1 MPAIQSPLESLK
13 LGKQRSEYSNLETQL
28 ETLQKEPPTCRTT
41 PNYLNV
47 NYYKLGIA
55 LCYYNGA
62 LDSVEYFNKPS
73 GKFSQCAPGLYPS
86 WFPDPNDSGK
96 DLVVKFG
103 EPLQKGG
110 GTKKEAIDIWLR
122 WKNFQVEMPTK
133 NWDEA
138 KDVVWCQLVVFE
150 E

>member
-1 MPAIQSPLESLK
+1 MPSVQSPLESLK
-13 LGKQRSEYSNLETQL
+13 LGKPRPEYANVESQL
-28 ETLQKEPPTCRTT
+28 EALQKEPPTARST

-47 NYYKLGIA
+47 NFYKLGIA
-55 LCYYNGA
+55 LCFFNGA

-96 DLVVKFG
+96 DLVIKFG

-138 KDVVWCQLVVFE
+138 KDVVWCQLVVFQE
-150 E
+150 